1 MVEPTPQVRRLALLG
16 GESSG
21 KTTLAQAL
29 AAALHTVWVPE
40 YGRELWEALRRTLT
54 APELVQVAQQQIQRE
69 DQLALQARDW
79 LICDTTPLTTLQYC
93 LHDHGDAP
101 AALHAMAQRRY
112 DLVVLC
118 HADFDFVQDG
128 CRRDDAFRAEQ
139 EAWTVTQLTQM
150 GQAFVRATGP
160 LPTRVQQV
168 LQHVHRHTTPVN
180 PEATR

>member
-1 MVEPTPQVRRLALLG
+1 MTEAPHHIRRLALLG

-40 YGRELWEALRRTLT
+40 YGRALWEALRRTLT
-54 APELVQVAQQQIQRE
+54 VDELVQVGRQQVE
-69 DQLALQARDW
+69 DEDRLALQARAW

-101 AALHAMAQRRY
+101 AALRTMAQRRY

-118 HADFDFVQDG
+118 DADFDFVQDG

-139 EAWTVTQLTQM
+139 QAWTVAQLTQM
-150 GQAFVRATGP
+150 GQAFARASGP
-160 LPTRVQQV
+160 AAARVQQV
-168 LQHVHRHTTPVN
+168 LRHVQQLNMPLL
-180 PEATR
+180 PETR

>member
-1 MVEPTPQVRRLALLG
+1 MTEAPHQVRRLALLG

-40 YGRELWEALRRTLT
+40 YGRTLWEALRRTLT
-54 APELVQVAQQQIQRE
+54 VGELVQVGQRQIE
-69 DQLALQARDW
+69 DEDRLAHQARDW
-79 LICDTTPLTTLQYC
+79 LVCDTTPLTTLQYC

-101 AALHAMAQRRY
+101 AALRAMAQRRY

-118 HADFDFVQDG
+118 DADFDFVQDG

-139 EAWTVTQLTQM
+139 QAWTVAQLMQM
-150 GQAFVRATGP
+150 GQSFVRATGP
-160 LPTRVQQV
+160 ATARVQQV
-168 LQHVHRHTTPVN
+168 LRHIHQIKMPLPPETT
-180 PEATR
+180 R